1 MFITLT
7 DIAWAIILT
16 IWVMI
21 VTLYISKY
29 VARKTTIYV
38 ARKTIHILGGGLVAV
53 VSPFVFSSP
62 LLPIILSYLLTG
74 YLIFHRERQPL
85 SWFQDKENRGEVW
98 FTFSFGTILLLSWI
112 LIRNFWDPGSRDIYV
127 ALLPLFYMS
136 FGDGVTGIIR
146 NYVYKRRVKGWWG
159 SLGMFIVS
167 SFLGYYFLSIP
178 GLISGILATIVERIG
193 KVDDNILVPFVPFI
207 LLYITVVL
215 LNL

>member
-1 MFITLT
+1 MLVSLS
-7 DIAWAIILT
+7 DIIWAIVLT

-29 VARKTTIYV
+29 VAKKSTIYV
-38 ARKTIHILGGGLVAV
+38 ARKTIHILGGGVVAAI
-53 VSPFVFSSP
+53 SPFVFSSP
-62 LLPIILSYLLTG
+62 LLPIILSYLLTA
-74 YLIFHRERQPL
+74 YLIFHRERNPL

-98 FTFSFGTILLLSWI
+98 FTFSFGTVLLLSWI
-112 LIRNFWDPGSRDIYV
+112 LIRNFWDPGSKYLYV

-167 SFLGYYFLSIP
+167 SILGYYFLSIP
-178 GLISGILATIVERIG
+178 GLISGILATIVERMG
-193 KVDDNILVPFVPFI
+193 KVDDNILVPFIPFVF
-207 LLYITVVL
+207 LYITVVL